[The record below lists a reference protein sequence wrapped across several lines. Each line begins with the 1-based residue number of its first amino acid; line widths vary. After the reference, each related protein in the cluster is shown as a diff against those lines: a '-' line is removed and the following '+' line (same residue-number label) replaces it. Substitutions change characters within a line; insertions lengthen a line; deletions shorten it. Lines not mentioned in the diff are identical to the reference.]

1 MSLSSVNFTR
11 PRLNPTTSKAIVLDR
26 AIFSDTANGR
36 FIIDIF
42 AQVNTNDRLLSRFIL
57 VPIYNGQLLQFRVY
71 FINYQAQGASTYDKT
86 SLATATAEPFTI
98 PPLTQVE
105 LVETTSNIDLDAL
118 YTLAGDLR
126 T

>member
-36 FIIDIF
+36 FVVDIF

-57 VPIYNGQLLQFRVY
+57 VPIYNAQLLQFRVH
-71 FINYQAQGASTYDKT
+71 FLSYQTQGASTYNKT
-86 SLATATAEPFTI
+86 SLATATASPFTI
-98 PPLTQVE
+98 PPLAQVE
-105 LVETTSNIDLDAL
+105 LLGATSNIDLDAL